1 MGVEVIRPDV
11 SGLMGAYGMA
21 LLAAE
26 TAEELQKGES
36 TLLDSEGLN
45 SLQVSTTMRNCG
57 LCPNNCMLTINAF
70 SDGRTYVTG
79 NRCDRGAG
87 DMIQEKRKSVPDR
100 KSTRL
105 NSSHEI
111 PSRMPSSA

>member
-1 MGVEVIRPDV
+1 
-11 SGLMGAYGMA
+11 MA

-57 LCPNNCMLTINAF
+57 LCPNNCMLTIN
-70 SDGRTYVTG
+70 VPPVVKV
-79 NRCDRGAG
+79 
-87 DMIQEKRKSVPDR
+87 QVRKAYLSYKP
-100 KSTRL
+100 
-105 NSSHEI
+105 
-111 PSRMPSSA
+111 